1 MIIIGSLLWVRT
13 HPLSEHS
20 PRTSPSTIGAFL
32 VFISGLNTSF
42 LVKMLIEIDSNWKH
56 VVGGEVKTPWT
67 IGLQK
72 MMDAE
77 GTAFQKEFSK
87 RLGNGV

>member
-1 MIIIGSLLWVRT
+1 
-13 HPLSEHS
+13 
-20 PRTSPSTIGAFL
+20 
-32 VFISGLNTSF
+32 
-42 LVKMLIEIDSNWKH
+42 MLIEIDSNWKH